1 MGKMEQLF
9 HIFQQVSSVKKRT
22 DTIRSDG
29 QPVFDSKFKIIIKQL
44 YKSDWLQMVEWVNS
58 NSNGLV
64 EIKFN
69 NGYGSEAIYIGFV
82 DPDDAL
88 FFKIKYST

>member
-1 MGKMEQLF
+1 MGKMAQLF
-9 HIFQQVSSVKKRT
+9 RIFRQASSTKKI
-22 DTIRSDG
+22 DMIGCDE
-29 QPVFDSKFKIIIKQL
+29 QPVFDSKFKIVIKRT
-44 YKSDWLQMVEWVNS
+44 YNPGWVQMLEWVNS

-64 EIKFN
+64 EVKFN

-82 DPDDAL
+82 DSDDAL

>member
-1 MGKMEQLF
+1 MGKMEQLLR
-9 HIFQQVSSVKKRT
+9 IFRSQSKKEIGR
-22 DTIRSDG
+22 IGCDG
-29 QPVFDSKFKIIIKQL
+29 QPIFDKKYKIVIKQS
-44 YKSDWLQMVEWVNS
+44 YHPGWVQMLEWVHS

-64 EIKFN
+64 EVKFN

>member
-1 MGKMEQLF
+1 MWPFITNKK
-9 HIFQQVSSVKKRT
+9 QVEM
-22 DTIRSDG
+22 IGYDG
-29 QPVFDSKFKIIIKQL
+29 PIFDSKFKIIIKQL

-64 EIKFN
+64 EVKFN

-82 DPDDAL
+82 DSDDAL
-88 FFKIKYST
+88 FFKIKYSS

>member
-1 MGKMEQLF
+1 MWPFITNKK
-9 HIFQQVSSVKKRT
+9 QVEM
-22 DTIRSDG
+22 IGYDG
-29 QPVFDSKFKIIIKQL
+29 PVFDSKFKIVIKRS
-44 YKSDWLQMVEWVNS
+44 YHPGWVQMLEWVNS

-64 EIKFN
+64 AVKFN